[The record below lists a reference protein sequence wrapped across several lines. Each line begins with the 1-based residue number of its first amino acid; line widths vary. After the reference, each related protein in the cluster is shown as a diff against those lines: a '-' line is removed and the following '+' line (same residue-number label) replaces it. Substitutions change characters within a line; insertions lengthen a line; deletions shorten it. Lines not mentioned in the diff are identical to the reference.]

1 MNNAIEKNLA
11 KADPL
16 LHKIILQ
23 VAKPQIISTT
33 NVFHD
38 LMSCII
44 EQQIH
49 YRSTKKIFHKML
61 LTAGLEQ
68 LTPENFHQFEE
79 KSFSTIKF
87 SAAKYET
94 MLRVLDYWQTN
105 TINWQLLSDEEVR
118 LKLSS
123 IKGIGHWTID
133 MILLYTLERASVFP
147 VDDYH
152 LKKKMIALY
161 NLDPKVKLKA
171 RMIEISEKWKSHQ
184 SLATLYILARK
195 IG

>member
-1 MNNAIEKNLA
+1 MNSAIEKNLA
-11 KADPL
+11 KADPV

-79 KSFSTIKF
+79 KSLSTIKL

-105 TINWQLLSDEEVR
+105 
-118 LKLSS
+118 S
-123 IKGIGHWTID
+123 IIGN
-133 MILLYTLERASVFP
+133 Y
-147 VDDYH
+147 
-152 LKKKMIALY
+152 
-161 NLDPKVKLKA
+161 
-171 RMIEISEKWKSHQ
+171 
-184 SLATLYILARK
+184 
-195 IG
+195 